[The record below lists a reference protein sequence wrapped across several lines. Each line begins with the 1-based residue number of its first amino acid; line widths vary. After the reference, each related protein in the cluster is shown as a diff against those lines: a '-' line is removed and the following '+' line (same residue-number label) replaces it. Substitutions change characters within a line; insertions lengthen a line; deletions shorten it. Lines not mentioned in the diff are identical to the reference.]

1 MITAK
6 DVCEVPRMV
15 AQGVLAWTLPQAA
28 WWPLSR
34 LFAQLDVAM
43 HPERTREEVSRIEV
57 AYAGIPLARDAH
69 RLAVESWANRYED
82 RFHYL
87 RAWRPGGWEPDVEI
101 GGAHHVTAALER
113 GHGIVL
119 LGGTFSFN
127 HLVTKIAFH
136 RLGLRVSHFS
146 RPTHGFSDT
155 EFGIRYLN
163 AICRV
168 VEDRYLGERLIAEVG
183 TTSDTLRLMRAR
195 LGDNGCVSFTVGDQG
210 RHTAAARFLNARLV
224 LATGPLAMAWSTG
237 ATVLPV
243 FTLRQEPGRFE
254 VTIGEPIELK
264 AKAGGEADYEAAAQ
278 AYADRVVPYALRHPG
293 QWRGWRYV
301 RAPE

>member
-1 MITAK
+1 MITTK
-6 DVCEVPRMV
+6 DVYEMPRMV

-34 LFAQLDVAM
+34 LFGQIDVAM
-43 HPERTREEVSRIEV
+43 HPERTREEVARIEV
-57 AYAGIPLARDAH
+57 AYAGTSLALDAH

-87 RAWRPGGWEPDVEI
+87 RAWRPGGWEPKIEI
-101 GGAHHVTAALER
+101 AGSERVTAALER
-113 GHGIVL
+113 GHGIVF

-127 HLVTKIAFH
+127 HLVTKIAFG
-136 RLGLRVSHFS
+136 RLGLQVSHFS
-146 RPTHGFSDT
+146 RPTHGFSET
-155 EFGIRYLN
+155 RFGIRYLN

-168 VEDRYLGERLIAEVG
+168 VEDRYLGERLIADVAA
-183 TTSDTLRLMRAR
+183 TPDALRLLRAR
-195 LGDNGCVSFTVGDQG
+195 LTDNGCVSFTIGDRG

-224 LATGPLAMAWSTG
+224 LATGPLAMAWTTG

-243 FTLRQEPGRFE
+243 FTLRSEPGRFK
-254 VTIGEPIELK
+254 VTIGTPIELEET
-264 AKAGGEADYEAAAQ
+264 ADGEVDYAGAAQ
-278 AYADRVVPYALRHPG
+278 AYADQVTPYALRDPG